1 MRSAT
6 DILRDEHCVIL
17 DWLGRLEVAAA
28 RLESGET
35 LPEAQWIGLLDWFR
49 AFADQRHHAKEE
61 NTLFPAIIAAGLP
74 ACGGPIDVMLE
85 EHAEG
90 RSLVAAMAEGRA
102 AARAATARRYVR
114 LLREHIAKEN
124 EILFPLADAVLDDA
138 AQAALLREFAQ
149 ADAELG
155 AA

>member
-1 MRSAT
+1 M
-6 DILRDEHCVIL
+6 
-17 DWLGRLEVAAA
+17 
-28 RLESGET
+28 
-35 LPEAQWIGLLDWFR
+35 
-49 AFADQRHHAKEE
+49 
-61 NTLFPAIIAAGLP
+61 P

-90 RSLVAAMAEGRA
+90 RALVAAMAEGRA

-138 AQAALLREFAQ
+138 AQAVLLREFAQ